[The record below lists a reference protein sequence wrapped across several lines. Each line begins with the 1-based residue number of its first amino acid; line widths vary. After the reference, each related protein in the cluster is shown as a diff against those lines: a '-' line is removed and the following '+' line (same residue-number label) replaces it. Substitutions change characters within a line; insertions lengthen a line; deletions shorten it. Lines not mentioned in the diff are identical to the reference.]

1 MKTIIILLVASVIS
15 STSYQAPQP
24 EELFY
29 YEQSIIIEKPVNE
42 VWKYLDDLDNCTDY
56 LFFLRA
62 VTKNPDGPNSILT
75 EFTFKFSFLF
85 KKYTNHYKMAEY
97 KPPYS
102 FSFTTTGGSEI
113 DARGSVILNS
123 IDNTSTEL
131 KIIYS
136 PELSRFFSLFSDMQV
151 DFIYNKT
158 LSRVL
163 SQIKKAC

>member
-1 MKTIIILLVASVIS
+1 MKTIIILLVASIIS
-15 STSYQAPQP
+15 STNYQAPQP
-24 EELFY
+24 EELFN
-29 YEQSIIIEKPVNE
+29 YEQSIIIEKPVSE

-56 LFFLRA
+56 LFFLRG
-62 VTKNPDGPNSILT
+62 VTKNPDGPNSIST

-102 FSFTTTGGSEI
+102 FSFTTKDGSEI